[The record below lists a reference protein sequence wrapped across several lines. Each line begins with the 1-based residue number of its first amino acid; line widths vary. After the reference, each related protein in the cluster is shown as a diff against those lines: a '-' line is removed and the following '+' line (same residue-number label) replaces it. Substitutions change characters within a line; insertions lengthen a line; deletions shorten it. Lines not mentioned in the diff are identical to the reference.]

1 MIRKLHA
8 VLAEIATR
16 RQRQR
21 LHGGLAIAWWSGLLS
36 GALLLANGVP
46 ARTLVLTL
54 LPILLAASFAVWI
67 WSRRGLGD
75 PRLVAKLV
83 EAKHPELE
91 TALLAALDQKPG
103 DEPLNYLQ
111 LRLIVESVAA
121 AERDQWIDLVPKPRL
136 DRLRV
141 LNLAAVSLA
150 LIALAIALFPRRAT
164 ESTAV
169 AGIETPPT
177 AALEFEVDPG
187 DVELERGSPLTI
199 QARFG
204 DNTPAEASLELTD
217 EAGLVRTLPLT
228 RPFTDPVYQ
237 ARLSAVP
244 VPLSYRVVTSGGNS
258 RAYQVTVFDR
268 PALVSSLA
276 VLTFP
281 EHLGKPPQTIKD
293 PRSVQ
298 VPERTR
304 MEFSLVANLPG
315 LSVSLLEKDSD
326 PLALT
331 TDPVDPAR
339 HLVTLDLTR
348 SIRYEIVLTDR
359 AGRRNPRKELL
370 DIKVLPNKAPV
381 VKVVLPRK
389 NEKAT
394 PIQEVRLEAKI
405 TDDSGLLAQGLRYTL
420 DGKAWTEIETP
431 VANGAK
437 LPPLSHLIDLEAAGA
452 KPKDILMWNAWAEDT
467 GPDGRKRR
475 VNGDIH
481 IVRVRDFDE
490 EFYQQAAP
498 PGEAPPAG
506 AEAAAEA
513 GAELIKT
520 QTQILNATWSLR
532 RDHAEITDTP
542 PDSKDLETLR
552 RSQEIAI
559 ETAAGLEEQQTDPA
573 VRQFLTD
580 ARLAMKDALAELT
593 SAREKSSAAPLES
606 AITHEQVALR
616 HLYQLMSSTTMLMT
630 GQNASGEPSE
640 SSEDVPRDEL
650 DLKPMDTPYQAE
662 KQAQPESPAGTE
674 SEAGEAME
682 ILKRLDELAK
692 RQRDLNEEMQA
703 LQNALDEAATPEDK
717 AAVERQLK
725 QLREQQREML
735 ADVDELRERTNDPAQ
750 QATEAR
756 QNEALDDAR
765 EKAQQA
771 NEQLNENKLG
781 EALAAGRRA
790 QESLEELHED
800 FRETSAARLAEQLR
814 ELRQDARA
822 LEERQRELAEASA
835 ADEQPRPERLRDSP
849 EVDAGIAQQ
858 REDLQQ
864 LLDSMRRTAESAE
877 SAEPL
882 VAQDLAE
889 ALRQA
894 DQNRIAQSLEQMER
908 SGPDSAA
915 AEQAAEGIAGLTRE
929 IEGAAERILGNEAQ
943 ALRYARDELQRL
955 AEQAA
960 GEAGQNAPGEG
971 NEPGQAQGEEQPGAQ
986 AGTEPGEGN
995 EPGQAPGEG
1004 QPGAQAGNQPGE
1016 GNEPG
1021 QAPGEG
1027 QPGAQAGNQPGE
1039 GNEPGQAPGQGQPGA
1054 QAGNQP
1060 REDNEPG
1067 QAPGE
1072 GQPGAQAGNQPGEG
1086 NEPGQAPGQGQP
1098 GAQAGNAP
1106 GEGDQPGEGQAGEAR
1121 QPGQAPGRGQP
1132 GEGRQPGQAGGRAQA
1147 SASGGGGN
1155 GRGGSS
1161 PDSPITGD
1169 GFEEWSDRLY
1179 DLEAVVEDP
1188 DAQAAVARARQA
1200 SREMRKDFKRH
1211 SVEPGQD
1218 QLQKEVVGPLAEAA
1232 RKIDARLRELDRKDP
1247 LAPVGRD
1254 PVPDRYNDLVRRYF
1268 EELGK

>member
-21 LHGGLAIAWWSGLLS
+21 LHGGLAIAWWTGLLL

-46 ARTLVLTL
+46 ARTLASTL
-54 LPILLAASFAVWI
+54 LPLLLVSSAALFF

-83 EAKHPELE
+83 EAKHPELQ

-121 AERDQWIDLVPKPRL
+121 AERDQWIELVPKPRL

-141 LNLAAVSLA
+141 LNLAGVLMA
-150 LIALAIALFPRRAT
+150 LLALAIALFPRRAS

-169 AGIETPPT
+169 AGIETPP
-177 AALEFEVDPG
+177 AAVLEFEVDPG
-187 DVELERGSPLTI
+187 DIELERGSPLTI

-204 DNTPAEASLELTD
+204 ESTPTEATLEITAEDGQVTKQA
-217 EAGLVRTLPLT
+217 LT

-237 ARLSAVP
+237 ARLSAVSG
-244 VPLSYRVVTSGGNS
+244 PLSYRIVTADGNS
-258 RAYQVTVFDR
+258 RGYQVTVFDR
-268 PALVSSLA
+268 PALVSSQV

-281 EHLGKPPQTIKD
+281 EHLGKPPPTIKD
-293 PRSVQ
+293 PSSVQ
-298 VPERTR
+298 VPERTK
-304 MEFSLVANLPG
+304 MELSLVANLPG
-315 LSVSLLEKDSD
+315 LSVSLLAKDRD
-326 PLALT
+326 PLPLT
-331 TDPVDPAR
+331 ADPAGPAR
-339 HLVTLDLTR
+339 HLVTLDLTQ
-348 SIRYEIVLTDR
+348 SVRYEIVLTDR

-381 VKVVLPRK
+381 VQVMLPRK

-420 DGKAWTEIETP
+420 DGKEWTEIETP
-431 VANGAK
+431 VASGAK

-452 KPKDILMWNAWAEDT
+452 KPKDILMWNAWAEDV

-593 SAREKSSAAPLES
+593 TAREESSAAPLEP
-606 AITHEQVALR
+606 AITHEQIALR

-662 KQAQPESPAGTE
+662 KKAQPESPAGTE
-674 SEAGEAME
+674 SEAGEALE

-703 LQNALDEAATPEDK
+703 LQNALEQAATPEEK

-735 ADVDELRERTNDPAQ
+735 ADVDQLREKTNDPAQ
-750 QATEAR
+750 QATAPQ
-756 QNEALDDAR
+756 QNQALDEAR

-822 LEERQRELAEASA
+822 LEDRQRELAEAPTEEES
-835 ADEQPRPERLRDSP
+835 PRAERLRDSAAP
-849 EVDAGIAQQ
+849 DDAGIAQQ
-858 REDLQQ
+858 RQDLQQ
-864 LLDSMRRTAESAE
+864 LLDSMRQTAESAE

-894 DQNRIAQSLEQMER
+894 DQNRIAQSLEQMEQ

-915 AEQAAEGIAGLTRE
+915 AEKAAEGIAGLTRE

-960 GEAGQNAPGEG
+960 GEAGQNEPGEG
-971 NEPGQAQGEEQPGAQ
+971 NQPDQAPLEDPPGAQ
-986 AGTEPGEGN
+986 AGNQLGEGN
-995 EPGQAPGEG
+995 EPGQAPG
-1004 QPGAQAGNQPGE
+1004 Q
-1016 GNEPG
+1016 
-1021 QAPGEG
+1021 G

-1039 GNEPGQAPGQGQPGA
+1039 GNEPGQAPGQGPPA
-1054 QAGNQP
+1054 
-1060 REDNEPG
+1060 
-1067 QAPGE
+1067 
-1072 GQPGAQAGNQPGEG
+1072 
-1086 NEPGQAPGQGQP
+1086 
-1098 GAQAGNAP
+1098 
-1106 GEGDQPGEGQAGEAR
+1106 EGQAGGAR

-1155 GRGGSS
+1155 GRGGSN

-1169 GFEEWSDRLY
+1169 GFEAWSDRLY
-1179 DLEAVVEDP
+1179 DLEAIVEDP

-1232 RKIDARLRELDRKDP
+1232 QKIDARLRELDRKDP

-1254 PVPDRYNDLVRRYF
+1254 PVPDRYDDLVRRYF

>member
-21 LHGGLAIAWWSGLLS
+21 LHGGLAIAWWSGVLL
-36 GALLLANGVP
+36 GGLLLAGGVP
-46 ARTLVLTL
+46 AGTLAATL
-54 LPILLAASFAVWI
+54 LPLLLAASAAIWL

-75 PRLVAKLV
+75 PRQVAKLI
-83 EAKHPELE
+83 ESKHPELQ

-103 DEPLNYLQ
+103 DLPLNYLQ

-141 LNLAAVSLA
+141 LNLAAISLA
-150 LIALAIALFPRRAT
+150 LAALAIALFPRRAS

-204 DNTPAEASLELTD
+204 ESTPAEASLELTD

-228 RPFTDPVYQ
+228 RPFTEPVYQ

-244 VPLSYRVVTSGGNS
+244 GPLGYRIVTAGGSS
-258 RAYQVTVFDR
+258 RNYQVTVFDR
-268 PALVSSLA
+268 PALVSSQA

-315 LSVSLLEKDSD
+315 LAVSLLAKDKD
-326 PLALT
+326 PLVLT
-331 TDPVDPAR
+331 ADPADPAR

-348 SIRYEIVLTDR
+348 SVRYEIVLTDT
-359 AGRRNPRKELL
+359 AGRKNPRKELL

-389 NEKAT
+389 NDKAT

-420 DGKAWTEIETP
+420 DGEAWTEIETP
-431 VANGAK
+431 LAGGPK

-452 KPKDILMWNAWAEDT
+452 KPKDILMWNAWAEDV
-467 GPDGRKRR
+467 GPDGKKRR

-481 IVRVRDFDE
+481 IVRIRDFDE

-506 AEAAAEA
+506 AEATAEA

-532 RDHAEITDTP
+532 RDHAEISDTP

-552 RSQEIAI
+552 RSQEIAL

-580 ARLAMKDALAELT
+580 ARLAMKEALAELT
-593 SAREKSSAAPLES
+593 TAREKSSAAPLES

-662 KQAQPESPAGTE
+662 KQAQPEPPAGTE

-703 LQNALDEAATPEDK
+703 LQNALEEAATPEEK

-735 ADVDELRERTNDPAQ
+735 ADVDQLREKTNDPAQ

-756 QNEALDDAR
+756 QNEALDEAR

-822 LEERQRELAEASA
+822 LEERQRELAEAPA
-835 ADEQPRPERLRDSP
+835 ADEQPRAERLRDRP
-849 EVDAGIAQQ
+849 ETDAGIAQQ

-864 LLDSMRRTAESAE
+864 LLDSMRQTAESAE
-877 SAEPL
+877 KAEPL

-894 DQNRIAQSLEQMER
+894 DQNRIAQSLEQMEQ

-960 GEAGQNAPGEG
+960 GEAGQ
-971 NEPGQAQGEEQPGAQ
+971 
-986 AGTEPGEGN
+986 TEPGEGTP
-995 EPGQAPGEG
+995 PGQAPGEG
-1004 QPGAQAGNQPGE
+1004 QPGAQAGTEPAE
-1016 GNEPG
+1016 GTQPG

-1027 QPGAQAGNQPGE
+1027 QPGTQAGTEPAE
-1039 GNEPGQAPGQGQPGA
+1039 GTPPGQAPGQGQPGA
-1054 QAGNQP
+1054 QAGT
-1060 REDNEPG
+1060 E
-1067 QAPGE
+1067 PGE
-1072 GQPGAQAGNQPGEG
+1072 GTQ
-1086 NEPGQAPGQGQP
+1086 PGQAPGQGQP
-1098 GAQAGNAP
+1098 GAQAGTEP
-1106 GEGDQPGEGQAGEAR
+1106 GEGT
-1121 QPGQAPGRGQP
+1121 QPGQAPGQGQPGAQAGTEPGEGTQPGQAPGQGQP
-1132 GEGRQPGQAGGRAQA
+1132 GEGRQPGQGGGRAQA
-1147 SASGGGGN
+1147 SSGGGGN

-1161 PDSPITGD
+1161 PDSPITGE

-1179 DLEAVVEDP
+1179 DLEAIVEDP

-1211 SVEPGQD
+1211 SVEPGAD
-1218 QLQKEVVGPLAEAA
+1218 QLQKEVIGPLAEAA

>member
-8 VLAEIATR
+8 ILAELATR

-21 LHGGLAIAWWSGLLS
+21 LHGGLAIVWWSGLLS
-36 GALLLANGVP
+36 GALLATYGVP
-46 ARTLVLTL
+46 VRTLSVTL
-54 LPILLAASFAVWI
+54 LPLLLAGSAATWV

-75 PRLVAKLV
+75 PREVAKLI
-83 EAKHPELE
+83 EAKHPELQ
-91 TALLAALDQKPG
+91 TALLAALDQDPEKA
-103 DEPLNYLQ
+103 PLGYLQ
-111 LRLIVESVAA
+111 LRLLVESVAS

-141 LNLAAVSLA
+141 LNLAAVALA
-150 LIALAIALFPRRAT
+150 LLALAVALFPRRAAET
-164 ESTAV
+164 QAI
-169 AGIETPPT
+169 AGVETPP
-177 AALEFEVDPG
+177 AATLEFQVDPG
-187 DVELERGSPLTI
+187 DIELERGSPLTI

-204 DNTPAEASLELTD
+204 ADTPAEATLELTD

-237 ARLSAVP
+237 ARLPAVP
-244 VPLSYRVVTSGGNS
+244 GPLSYRVVTPGGNS
-258 RAYQVTVFDR
+258 ATYQIRVFDR
-268 PALVSSLA
+268 PALVSSQA

-293 PRSVQ
+293 PRSLQ

-304 MEFSLVANLPG
+304 LDFSLVANLPG
-315 LSVSLLEKDSD
+315 LEVSLLAKDRE

-331 TDPVDPAR
+331 TDPADPAR
-339 HLVTLDLTR
+339 HLATLDLTR
-348 SIRYEIVLTDR
+348 SVRYEIVLTDS
-359 AGRRNPRKELL
+359 AGRKNPRKELL

-381 VKVVLPRK
+381 VQVVLPRK

-420 DGKAWTEIETP
+420 DGEAWTEIETP
-431 VANGAK
+431 VASGARQ
-437 LPPLSHLIDLEAAGA
+437 PPLSHLIDLEAAGA
-452 KPKDILMWNAWAEDT
+452 QPKDILMWNAWAEDI

-532 RDHAEITDTP
+532 RDHAEISDTP

-559 ETAAGLEEQQTDPA
+559 ETAAGLEQQQADPS
-573 VRQFLTD
+573 VRQFLTE
-580 ARLAMKDALAELT
+580 ARLVMKEALADLT
-593 SAREKSSAAPLES
+593 AAREQSSAAPLDG
-606 AITHEQVALR
+606 AIAHEQAALR

-630 GQNASGEPSE
+630 GRNASGEPSE
-640 SSEDVPRDEL
+640 SSQDVPRDEL

-662 KQAQPESPAGTE
+662 KQAQPEPPAGAE

-692 RQRDLNEEMQA
+692 RQRDLNEEIQA
-703 LQNALDEAATPEDK
+703 LQNALEQAATPEQK
-717 AAVERQLK
+717 AEVERQLK

-735 ADVDELRERTNDPAQ
+735 ADVDQLRERTNDPAQ

-756 QNEALDDAR
+756 QNEALDEAR
-765 EKAQQA
+765 ERAQQA

-790 QESLEELHED
+790 QESLEELHQD

-822 LEERQRELAEASA
+822 LEERQRELADAPA
-835 ADEQPRPERLRDSP
+835 ADEQPRGERLRDRP
-849 EVDAGIAQQ
+849 EADAGIAQQ

-864 LLDSMRRTAESAE
+864 LLDEMRQTAESAE

-894 DQNRIAQSLEQMER
+894 DQNRIAQALEQMEQ

-960 GEAGQNAPGEG
+960 GEAGQDGEAGEG
-971 NEPGQAQGEEQPGAQ
+971 KQ
-986 AGTEPGEGN
+986 
-995 EPGQAPGEG
+995 PGQAPGQG
-1004 QPGAQAGNQPGE
+1004 QPGAQAGNEPRE
-1016 GNEPG
+1016 GNQPG
-1021 QAPGEG
+1021 QAPGQG
-1027 QPGAQAGNQPGE
+1027 QPGAQAGNEPGE
-1039 GNEPGQAPGQGQPGA
+1039 GSQPGQAPGQGQPGAQAGNEPGEGSQPGQAPGQGQPGAQAGNEPGEGSQPGQAPGQGQPGA

-1060 REDNEPG
+1060 
-1067 QAPGE
+1067 GE
-1072 GQPGAQAGNQPGEG
+1072 GNQPGQAR
-1086 NEPGQAPGQGQP
+1086 GQARGQGQP
-1098 GAQAGNAP
+1098 GQ
-1106 GEGDQPGEGQAGEAR
+1106 
-1121 QPGQAPGRGQP
+1121 
-1132 GEGRQPGQAGGRAQA
+1132 GRQPGQAAG
-1147 SASGGGGN
+1147 SSGGGGN
-1155 GRGGSS
+1155 GRGGNR

-1179 DLEAVVEDP
+1179 DLEAIVEDP

-1200 SREMRKDFKRH
+1200 SREMRRDFNRH
-1211 SVEPGQD
+1211 SVEPGPD
-1218 QLQKEVVGPLAEAA
+1218 RLQQEVIRPLAEAA
-1232 RKIDARLRELDRKDP
+1232 QKLDARLRELDRKDP

>member
-8 VLAEIATR
+8 ILEEIVIR

-21 LHGGLAIAWWSGLLS
+21 LHAGLAIAWWSGLLL

-46 ARTLVLTL
+46 ARTVAVTL
-54 LPILLAASFAVWI
+54 LPLLLATSAAI
-67 WSRRGLGD
+67 WFSSRRGLGD
-75 PRLVAKLV
+75 PRQVAKLV
-83 EAKHPELE
+83 EAKHPGLQ
-91 TALLAALDQKPG
+91 TALLAALDQDPG
-103 DEPLNYLQ
+103 KGPLSYLQ
-111 LRLIVESVAA
+111 LRLLVESVAS
-121 AERDQWIDLVPKPRL
+121 AERDQWIDLVPQPRL

-141 LNLAAVSLA
+141 LNLSGVLLA
-150 LIALAIALFPRRAT
+150 LVALGIALLPRRVAEIQAAT
-164 ESTAV
+164 AT
-169 AGIETPPT
+169 ETPP
-177 AALEFEVDPG
+177 AAVLEFEVEPG
-187 DVELERGSPLTI
+187 DIELERGSPLTI

-204 DNTPAEASLELTD
+204 EGTPSEATLEITAED
-217 EAGLVRTLPLT
+217 GQVNQLPLT

-244 VPLSYRVVTSGGNS
+244 GPLSYRVVTAGGNS

-268 PALVSSLA
+268 PALVSSQA

-315 LSVSLLEKDSD
+315 LAVSLLAKDREPLVLTAD
-326 PLALT
+326 PA
-331 TDPVDPAR
+331 DPAR
-339 HLVTLDLTR
+339 HLVTLDLIR

-359 AGRRNPRKELL
+359 AGRKNPRKELL

-381 VKVVLPRK
+381 VKVLLPRK

-420 DGKAWTEIETP
+420 DGAAWTEIETP
-431 VANGAK
+431 VADGAK
-437 LPPLSHLIDLEAAGA
+437 QPPLSHLIDLEAAGA
-452 KPKDILMWNAWAEDT
+452 KPKDILMWNAWAEDI

-559 ETAAGLEEQQTDPA
+559 ETAAGLEAQQTDPA

-580 ARLAMKDALAELT
+580 ARLAMKDALADLT
-593 SAREKSSAAPLES
+593 TAREQTSAAPLEA
-606 AITHEQVALR
+606 AITHEQAALR

-650 DLKPMDTPYQAE
+650 DLEPMDTPYQAE
-662 KQAQPESPAGTE
+662 KQAQPEPPAGAE

-703 LQNALDEAATPEDK
+703 LQNALDEATTPEEK

-735 ADVDELRERTNDPAQ
+735 ADVDQLREKTNDPAQ
-750 QATEAR
+750 QATEPR
-756 QNEALDDAR
+756 QNQALDEAR

-781 EALAAGRRA
+781 DALAAGRRA

-822 LEERQRELAEASA
+822 LEERQRELAEAPA
-835 ADEQPRPERLRDSP
+835 AGEPARGERLRDSATP
-849 EVDAGIAQQ
+849 DAGIAQQ

-864 LLDSMRRTAESAE
+864 LLDSMRQTAESAE

-894 DQNRIAQSLEQMER
+894 DQNRIAQALEQMER
-908 SGPDSAA
+908 TGPDSAA

-960 GEAGQNAPGEG
+960 GEAGQN
-971 NEPGQAQGEEQPGAQ
+971 
-986 AGTEPGEGN
+986 EPGESN

-1004 QPGAQAGNQPGE
+1004 QPGAQAGTQPGE
-1016 GNEPG
+1016 GNQPG

-1027 QPGAQAGNQPGE
+1027 QPGAQAGTQPGE
-1039 GNEPGQAPGQGQPGA
+1039 GNQPGPPGQ
-1054 QAGNQP
+1054 
-1060 REDNEPG
+1060 
-1067 QAPGE
+1067 
-1072 GQPGAQAGNQPGEG
+1072 
-1086 NEPGQAPGQGQP
+1086 
-1098 GAQAGNAP
+1098 
-1106 GEGDQPGEGQAGEAR
+1106 
-1121 QPGQAPGRGQP
+1121 
-1132 GEGRQPGQAGGRAQA
+1132 GRQPGQAGGRGQA
-1147 SASGGGGN
+1147 SGGGN

-1161 PDSPITGD
+1161 PNSPITGD

-1179 DLEAVVEDP
+1179 DLEAIVEDP
-1188 DAQAAVARARQA
+1188 DAQSAVARARQA
-1200 SREMRKDFKRH
+1200 SREMRRDFKRH

-1218 QLQKEVVGPLAEAA
+1218 QLQKEVGRPLAEAA
-1232 RKIDARLRELDRKDP
+1232 QKIDARLRELDRKDP